1 MVQQKKFKEVKND
14 LAAVSEKG
22 GTQKNSTKKGR
33 LSTKRQQRR
42 CAEILRSSKVGNV
55 SVYIILIH
63 LQCLSLEV
71 CTNDKVKK
79 KIIKIYLFKSF
90 QLDDILCV

>member
-1 MVQQKKFKEVKND
+1 MTLQPFQK
-14 LAAVSEKG
+14 KG

-33 LSTKRQQRR
+33 LSTKRQYRR
-42 CAEILRSSKVGNV
+42 CAESSKVGNV
-55 SVYIILIH
+55 SVYIILIY

-71 CTNDKVKK
+71 FCTNDKVKK